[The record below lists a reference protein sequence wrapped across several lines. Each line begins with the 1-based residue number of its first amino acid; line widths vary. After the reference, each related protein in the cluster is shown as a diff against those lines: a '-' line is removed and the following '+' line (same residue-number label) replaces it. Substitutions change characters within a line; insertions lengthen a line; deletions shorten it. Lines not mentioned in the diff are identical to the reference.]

1 MVEVGFPSTG
11 DYIVDLTVAQIFFH
25 LILHSVLHS
34 VMNGIKTGPSVA
46 DLAAMTTEE
55 RMAGMEHSEVRYFT
69 R

>member
-1 MVEVGFPSTG
+1 
-11 DYIVDLTVAQIFFH
+11 
-25 LILHSVLHS
+25 
-34 VMNGIKTGPSVA
+34 MNGTKPGPSVA